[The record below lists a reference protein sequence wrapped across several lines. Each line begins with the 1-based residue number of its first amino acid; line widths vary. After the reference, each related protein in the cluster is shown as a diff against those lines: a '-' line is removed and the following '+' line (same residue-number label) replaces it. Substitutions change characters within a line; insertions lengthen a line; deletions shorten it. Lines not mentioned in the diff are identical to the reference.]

1 MCSSFAKK
9 KGAPFPR
16 PAHRRQAFPW
26 RLARTGNR
34 REGILRSTRPAARL
48 TGEWKTKKNATGRPS
63 TSFRWGRV
71 SGSPCSANGTR
82 AGRPRGRLRGCPDQ
96 NARRPCRGTRLRG
109 VTAATCQAASAE
121 TSLKKGSGRICVSPS
136 FHFQRTICLPSM
148 THNPPVGRKKR
159 PFCPPKATGT
169 KRPLHRITCCPNLRI
184 GTGTSAQ
191 GH

>member
-1 MCSSFAKK
+1 MCSSSAKK

-71 SGSPCSANGTR
+71 AGSPCSANGTR

-96 NARRPCRGTRLRG
+96 KCTTTAWRHSDQGGHRRDLSNRVRRNCVEKRERGNLCFG
-109 VTAATCQAASAE
+109 V
-121 TSLKKGSGRICVSPS
+121 IP
-136 FHFQRTICLPSM
+136 LPKN
-148 THNPPVGRKKR
+148 HLP
-159 PFCPPKATGT
+159 A
-169 KRPLHRITCCPNLRI
+169 I
-184 GTGTSAQ
+184 GDA
-191 GH
+191 

>member
-9 KGAPFPR
+9 KGAPLPR
-16 PAHRRQAFPW
+16 SKWGRQAFPW

-71 SGSPCSANGTR
+71 AGSPCSANGTR

-96 NARRPCRGTRLRG
+96 KCTTTLSRHSAKGRHGRDLSSRFRRNFVEKRERENLCFAFIPFPKNHL
-109 VTAATCQAASAE
+109 SA
-121 TSLKKGSGRICVSPS
+121 IDD
-136 FHFQRTICLPSM
+136 
-148 THNPPVGRKKR
+148 
-159 PFCPPKATGT
+159 A
-169 KRPLHRITCCPNLRI
+169 
-184 GTGTSAQ
+184 
-191 GH
+191 